1 MSAKIEGEKNAEGPI
16 IENLELAVKD
26 ILAKA
31 GMAFDK
37 LLQRQERIDT
47 IRNVLNILKRFQFVF
62 NLPRRMRENISK
74 VRTITDLPRSIMKA
88 L

>member
-1 MSAKIEGEKNAEGPI
+1 MSAKIEGEKNSEGPI

-37 LLQRQERIDT
+37 LLQRQDRIDT

-62 NLPRRMRENISK
+62 NLPRRMRENIGK
-74 VRTITDLPRSIMKA
+74 VRTNTDLSHLFVKA